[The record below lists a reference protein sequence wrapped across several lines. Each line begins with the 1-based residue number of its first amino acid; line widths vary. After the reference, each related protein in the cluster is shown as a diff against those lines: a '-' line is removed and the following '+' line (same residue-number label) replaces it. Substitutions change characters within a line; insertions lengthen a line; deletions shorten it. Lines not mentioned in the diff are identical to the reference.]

1 VRRHRQDRLLHNNSR
16 FYLILGLHF
25 ISLTTD
31 SAPVNDVIVGT
42 AVRSVHDEDGVPYT
56 PDMHIHCIDH
66 IINIVA
72 QAFLAGLDLGMT
84 PVRKV
89 C

>member
-1 VRRHRQDRLLHNNSR
+1 M
-16 FYLILGLHF
+16 
-25 ISLTTD
+25 
-31 SAPVNDVIVGT
+31 NDVIVGT